1 MTAMV
6 RIACR
11 VIERRVMAGESW
23 ETVIADYPRLTAE
36 QVEEIQAELEGG
48 GEQ

>member
-11 VIERRVMAGESW
+11 VIERQLAAGESW
-23 ETVIADYPRLTAE
+23 ESVIADYPRLTAE
-36 QVEEIQAELEGG
+36 QVEEICAETMAGR
-48 GEQ
+48 

>member
-11 VIERRVMAGESW
+11 VIERRLAAGESW
-23 ETVIADYPRLTAE
+23 DAVIADYPRLSQE
-36 QVEEIQAELEGG
+36 QVEEIRAELEEGL
-48 GEQ
+48 